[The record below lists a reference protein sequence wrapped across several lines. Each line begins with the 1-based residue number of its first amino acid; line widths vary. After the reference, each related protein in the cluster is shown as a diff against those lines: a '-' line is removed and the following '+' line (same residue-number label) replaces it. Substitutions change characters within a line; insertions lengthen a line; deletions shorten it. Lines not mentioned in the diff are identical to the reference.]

1 MISFCVKNL
10 SLYQNFFEDNLFKQ
24 NQTTFCVQNRQVFGL
39 YMLNLERLP
48 KSRLPFNVRLIQDSS
63 LFRVLFNLERFPK
76 SRLPFNVRL
85 IQDSSLFRVLFNLE
99 RFPTVLFNLERFPK
113 SRLPFNVRLIQDSS
127 LFRVLFRQVSEICTL
142 TGQRYFRTKVFPYI
156 FHLKPFNFKTSS

>member
-1 MISFCVKNL
+1 MISYCVKNL
-10 SLYQNFFEDNLFKQ
+10 SLYQIFFKDNLFKL

-63 LFRVLFNLERFPK
+63 SFGVLFNLERLPK
-76 SRLPFNVRL
+76 PKLPFNVWL
-85 IQDSSLFRVLFNLE
+85 IQDSSLFR
-99 RFPTVLFNLERFPK
+99 VLFNLERFPK

-142 TGQRYFRTKVFPYI
+142 TGQKYFRTKVFHYI

>member
-1 MISFCVKNL
+1 MWRICHCIK
-10 SLYQNFFEDNLFKQ
+10 NFFEDNLFKP

-39 YMLNLERLP
+39 YMLNLERL
-48 KSRLPFNVRLIQDSS
+48 
-63 LFRVLFNLERFPK
+63 PK

-156 FHLKPFNFKTSS
+156 FHLKPFNFKTSSWSHSLSDFH